1 MNTQTLGEITLKEWL
16 FRMKFYYS
24 SLYIHETLS
33 SFEDLKNK
41 IDPQL
46 IELYLDTNICIYLT
60 KLYKEPSSLVSQT
73 DNTFEELLG
82 LLKNIET
89 NNLLVDFSL
98 GLEESC
104 RELSN
109 FEINMSKFNDM
120 NNAIRSLFEMDYFQ
134 MLQHSKL
141 IKFEPFIKHET
152 RKTNSKTNS
161 LESVSSFQRL
171 LFVSYACLL
180 KMYILDKK
188 KNLKSNT
195 QLIIEYFDFVEKEID
210 IFSASITMFA
220 HYYFSGNNKIRKLIH
235 KTKNNDEDKLHA
247 IWNASL
253 DLTFPAL
260 VSQKFLK
267 DKIIPVFVTAD
278 ENLWLIF
285 DSMKMKF
292 MITNGTEAALP
303 PFLEVDYTR
312 TNWTQAELQEI
323 NNFYDGIM
331 ERRKYKFVFNNF
343 DQEELINR
351 MRILCFN
358 LEKELKNSL

>member
-1 MNTQTLGEITLKEWL
+1 
-16 FRMKFYYS
+16 MKFFYS

-41 IDPQL
+41 IDPKL

-60 KLYKEPSSLVSQT
+60 KFYKEPSSFVSVT
-73 DNTFEELLG
+73 DNISEELLS
-82 LLKNIET
+82 LLKNIEM
-89 NNLLVDFSL
+89 NDLLVDFSL
-98 GLEESC
+98 GLEEAC
-104 RELSN
+104 RELSD
-109 FEINMSKFNDM
+109 FEINISKFHDM
-120 NNAIRSLFEMDYFQ
+120 NNAIRSLFEMNYFK

-161 LESVSSFQRL
+161 LESASSFQQL

-188 KNLKSNT
+188 KDSKSNT

-210 IFSASITMFA
+210 IFSTSITIFA
-220 HYYFSGNNKIRKLIH
+220 HYYFSGNNKIRRLIH
-235 KTKNNDEDKLHA
+235 KTKNNAEEKLHA

-260 VSQKFLK
+260 VSQKFIK
-267 DKIIPVFVTAD
+267 DKIIPIFVTAD

-285 DSMKMKF
+285 DSMKMKVMF
-292 MITNGTEAALP
+292 TNGTEVALP
-303 PFLEVDYTR
+303 PFLEVDLSR

-323 NNFYDGIM
+323 DKYYYGIM
-331 ERRKYKFVFNNF
+331 ERRKYKFVINNF
-343 DQEELINR
+343 NQEELINR

-358 LEKELKNSL
+358 LEKELKTLL